1 MSRTTFQLVLL
12 VSCAHA
18 MVHVYEQSLPSVEQ
32 MIGEDFGVGPVEAD
46 GAILDWG
53 NLYRSSGGRRMI
65 GRGCVHR
72 NA

>member
-1 MSRTTFQLVLL
+1 MSRATFQLVLL

-32 MIGEDFGVGPVEAD
+32 MIGEEFDVRPVEAD
-46 GAILDWG
+46 GAILDRR
-53 NLYRSSGGRRMI
+53 NPNCSSGGCRMI
-65 GRGCVHR
+65 GRRCVHR